1 MGANQCYWQWQ
12 QQGLHGPRRVRASKS
27 DAVPSFWLTTEMT
40 VVTGSHISETHSGG
54 GQSSTVVAGMT
65 AAPSSHNLWNTHEE
79 PYNAETQ
86 VTLAHTIL
94 LWPPGAHARTI
105 PPPIVQATVL
115 STATAFGNVSHSLRC
130 HVCARNEILMV
141 ACPSSSPFPT
151 TVPCFSHR
159 HRPLP
164 GFPQLWCFALHHLA
178 PCP

>member
-1 MGANQCYWQWQ
+1 MLLAVAAA
-12 QQGLHGPRRVRASKS
+12 GPAWSQESESIKEWCLG
-27 DAVPSFWLTTEMT
+27 AVPSFWLTSE
-40 VVTGSHISETHSGG
+40 VTGVTGRHVSETHSGG
-54 GQSSTVVAGMT
+54 GQSSTLVAGMT
-65 AAPSSHNLWNTHEE
+65 AVPSSHNLWNTHEE
-79 PYNAETQ
+79 PYHAETQ
-86 VTLAHTIL
+86 VSLAHTIL
-94 LWPPGAHARTI
+94 LWPPGAHTRTT
-105 PPPIVQATVL
+105 PPPIAQATVL
-115 STATAFGNVSHSLRC
+115 SPATAFGNVSHSLRF